1 MNNSVIGVDIGG
13 TNIRVGL
20 VNENLHLVRKETALT
35 SSFQSADEMWKQIK
49 KMIEQVDGE
58 KKANKIGIALPVPWK
73 DNTEFIVDATNIP
86 CLESIH
92 IGEIKSY
99 FQEYEVYFEN
109 DVNVIALL
117 ESEYGAAKD
126 YRQSMYIT
134 ISTGIGSGMI
144 FNKEIHHGAHG
155 YAGEIG
161 SMIVSDSK
169 KNHSSLY
176 DGTLESLCSGL
187 ALEEESKSLYGQ
199 DATIQMLF
207 EMYQKEDEKAVE
219 VINLWVEYFSNAI
232 ASLMQTIDPDIF
244 VVGGGVISN
253 NQWLLEEIIET
264 VKHKVFEHLRD
275 KVKIV
280 MSNYGPD
287 GGIIGAGHM
296 ALNHSKGE

>member
-1 MNNSVIGVDIGG
+1 MSNSVIGVDIGG

-20 VNENLHLVRKETALT
+20 VNENLHLVRKEMALT
-35 SSFQSADEMWKQIK
+35 SGFQSADEMWKQIK

-73 DNTEFIVDATNIP
+73 DNTEFIMDATNIP

-99 FQEYEVYFEN
+99 FQGYDVYFEN

-169 KNHSSLY
+169 KNYSSLY
-176 DGTLESLCSGL
+176 NGTLESLCSGL

-219 VINLWVEYFSNAI
+219 VIKLWVEYFSNAI

-253 NQWLLEEIIET
+253 NQWLLEEVNES

-275 KVKIV
+275 KIKIV
-280 MSNYGPD
+280 MSKFGPD
-287 GGIIGAGHM
+287 GGIIGAGNM